1 MISLSITES
10 DRVPSSTITS
20 KVKQWNVAPGVVPSS
35 LVYFRIR
42 GGQGYIIG
50 VPADTASK
58 LLKEKDATKLRKMM
72 ASMIVPEMQAAR
84 SGMPSPG
91 KMLLLMQSGDSI
103 AQVTQSA
110 PGMGKRANLAS
121 YVVPTLTG
129 AAVGTIGTA
138 ATNYAAGRDVRQGL
152 GRAALVGGAF
162 GAGTHGLGRL
172 SSKVQGMV
180 GKSAPATPLP
190 TTAPASQ
197 PQVRAPSSTPPPPDP
212 GHWGGASWFDKG
224 ASSSFIHFS
233 KIAAELST
241 RARNRLG
248 EGEFA
253 LPGRRYPI
261 HDRPHARNALA
272 RVAQHG
278 TASEQSQVQKA
289 VHARFPDIGDEKK
302 ADSPSSKTDWQRAT
316 PLEKGFLL
324 SGLGANLG
332 ALGMRTAD
340 LIHDMRGKGPLF
352 RERTMMLPHA
362 VGLASLGAGLGL
374 RHLRHRAEKK
384 AGMPFPEQDRP
395 EKVKEIYRALKREHP
410 EMPAEMKARIAAR
423 QGKRGKQHQGPPY
436 KGPIQKVAYGGKE
449 HRGLAGVTAHGAGAG
464 GEARQLIQ
472 QGALATDKGI
482 RHPFLPHTDP
492 LHAFAGSQT
501 RGQIGR
507 NVAERHQAAV
517 HDIAQSIA
525 GSAGKQGLV
534 GRLKSGTR
542 GVRGLMNLGDVQH
555 TVADI
560 SAHYDKPRA
569 MGATSPLR
577 GILPKTGYGGI
588 LTGAHEHINVEKLVA
603 GAPGAIAEIDKLNPS
618 ASHLDR
624 QAVARSRALGS
635 TAKKQVVKKL
645 VSEHGM
651 HPEEAAR
658 HAQDFFASR
667 SFSPASQRLGQVSRD
682 LKYAK
687 SEVARAAAVP
697 GNLLARAKGAVAN
710 PGSALARLAEK
721 AHEVVPSSRGTGAS
735 FLRGLRTRIAG

>member
-10 DRVPSSTITS
+10 DRVPTATVIS

-72 ASMIVPEMQAAR
+72 ASMIIPEMQAAR

-91 KMLLLMQSGDSI
+91 KMILLMQSGDSI
-103 AQVTQSA
+103 SQVTQSS
-110 PGMGKRANLAS
+110 PGMGKKAGISAFLAPTLAS
-121 YVVPTLTG
+121 AAAG
-129 AAVGTIGTA
+129 AIGTA
-138 ATNYAAGRDVRQGL
+138 ASNYAAGRDLREGTR
-152 GRAALVGGAF
+152 RAALVG
-162 GAGTHGLGRL
+162 AGTGALLHGVGRL
-172 SSKVQGMV
+172 TSPA
-180 GKSAPATPLP
+180 APAAPV
-190 TTAPASQ
+190 APA
-197 PQVRAPSSTPPPPDP
+197 PVPAAPVADAARA
-212 GHWGGASWFDKG
+212 GKMASARRLSVFAKF
-224 ASSSFIHFS
+224 AS
-233 KIAAELST
+233 ELSY
-241 RARNRLG
+241 RARKNLG
-248 EGEFA
+248 TGDFA

-278 TASEQSQVQKA
+278 TSSEQSQVQKA
-289 VHARFPDIGDEKK
+289 VHARFPDIGEEKRAAGTRPEWLAGK
-302 ADSPSSKTDWQRAT
+302 SLRHWARQRRVPNDAIANE
-316 PLEKGFLL
+316 L
-324 SGLGANLG
+324 ANL
-332 ALGMRTAD
+332 ADDPKSWVNDPKENYLWSSRNLGRTAS
-340 LIHDMRGKGPLF
+340 PTW
-352 RERTMMLPHA
+352 EAAHA
-362 VGLASLGAGLGL
+362 AHWG
-374 RHLRHRAEKK
+374 AEKK
-384 AGMPFPEQDRP
+384 AG
-395 EKVKEIYRALKREHP
+395 ATL
-410 EMPAEMKARIAAR
+410 
-423 QGKRGKQHQGPPY
+423 
-436 KGPIQKVAYGGKE
+436 QKVAYGDKE
-449 HRGLAGVTAHGAGAG
+449 HRGLAGVAARGAGAD

-492 LHAFAGSQT
+492 LHAFGGSQT

-507 NVAERHQAAV
+507 NVAGRHQAAV

-525 GSAGKQGLV
+525 GRAGKQGLV
-534 GRLKSGTR
+534 GRLKSGAR

-588 LTGAHEHINVEKLVA
+588 LTGAHEHTNVEKLVA
-603 GAPGAIAEIDKLNPS
+603 GAPGAMSEIDKLNPS
-618 ASHLDR
+618 SSHFDR

-635 TAKKQVVKKL
+635 TARKQVVKKL

-651 HPEEAAR
+651 SPEEAAR
-658 HAQDFFASR
+658 HAQDFFTSR

-682 LKYAK
+682 LKYTK
-687 SEVARAAAVP
+687 SEIARAAQVP
-697 GNLLARAKGAVAN
+697 GNLLARAKGAVTH
-710 PGSALARLAEK
+710 PSSALARLAEK
-721 AHEVVPSSRGTGAS
+721 AHEVAPSARGTTAS
-735 FLRGLRTRIAG
+735 FLRGLRTRIAE